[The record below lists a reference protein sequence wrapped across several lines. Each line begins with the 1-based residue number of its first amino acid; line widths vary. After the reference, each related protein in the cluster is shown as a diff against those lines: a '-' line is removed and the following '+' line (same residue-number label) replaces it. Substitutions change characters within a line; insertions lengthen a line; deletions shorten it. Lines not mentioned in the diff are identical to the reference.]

1 METLLE
7 VMTRLFMI
15 LIFIVVVAV
24 LLLAYMVI
32 FRSGEGEPYAVIK
45 TVLNENGEEVKNGEV
60 SEGRIYR
67 IVGEVRL
74 PSKRIHLDAKKCLYF
89 CGVNEEIPLFDD
101 GTHGDETPSDG
112 VYTFDIRRALL
123 NGTNTFRVKIR
134 TEDGRTLLESEDYRI
149 EVKAPPVDLWI
160 ELTWDSS
167 CRGLKLIIEEV
178 GGGKADP
185 ENRDEIE
192 GGKLEVFDEYGYGP
206 QIFLLEGARENV
218 RYLVKVECDED
229 EEVNALVRVVTSW
242 GLYATYEHLFQGR
255 ETWKVVELEKG
266 KMPPDEDAII
276 RPKVLLIIFNPII
289 ESEGGRKLNEVMGWN
304 DPDMLVNEVIRDIE
318 EVSYG
323 CVKYQIVE
331 RVEVDEYPVKVDGFQ
346 YNDTTYLDAW
356 RKRKFHEPDGVDY
369 LRLIEKFN
377 IVEKVMLGKID
388 EVWLMG
394 GPYFGFYESIMVGKD
409 AYWVNAPPL
418 TQVNC
423 SRLFIIMGFNYERG
437 VGCMLE
443 DFGHRIESIMRK
455 IYGGWEVNEDNAWNR
470 FTLYD
475 KEAPGRANVGNV
487 HYAPNSESD
496 YDWGNERYVWCYC
509 DDWYT
514 YPYLPGKGRM
524 VNCEKW
530 GNGDIR
536 EHHKWWMKHIPHMP
550 GTLEGHQN
558 NWWKYIMLY
567 NKYRE

>member
-1 METLLE
+1 
-7 VMTRLFMI
+7 
-15 LIFIVVVAV
+15 
-24 LLLAYMVI
+24 
-32 FRSGEGEPYAVIK
+32 
-45 TVLNENGEEVKNGEV
+45 
-60 SEGRIYR
+60 
-67 IVGEVRL
+67 
-74 PSKRIHLDAKKCLYF
+74 
-89 CGVNEEIPLFDD
+89 
-101 GTHGDETPSDG
+101 
-112 VYTFDIRRALL
+112 
-123 NGTNTFRVKIR
+123 
-134 TEDGRTLLESEDYRI
+134 
-149 EVKAPPVDLWI
+149 
-160 ELTWDSS
+160 
-167 CRGLKLIIEEV
+167 
-178 GGGKADP
+178 
-185 ENRDEIE
+185 
-192 GGKLEVFDEYGYGP
+192 
-206 QIFLLEGARENV
+206 
-218 RYLVKVECDED
+218 
-229 EEVNALVRVVTSW
+229 
-242 GLYATYEHLFQGR
+242 
-255 ETWKVVELEKG
+255 
-266 KMPPDEDAII
+266 
-276 RPKVLLIIFNPII
+276 
-289 ESEGGRKLNEVMGWN
+289 
-304 DPDMLVNEVIRDIE
+304 
-318 EVSYG
+318 
-323 CVKYQIVE
+323 
-331 RVEVDEYPVKVDGFQ
+331 
-346 YNDTTYLDAW
+346 
-356 RKRKFHEPDGVDY
+356 
-369 LRLIEKFN
+369 
-377 IVEKVMLGKID
+377 
-388 EVWLMG
+388 
-394 GPYFGFYESIMVGKD
+394 MVGKD